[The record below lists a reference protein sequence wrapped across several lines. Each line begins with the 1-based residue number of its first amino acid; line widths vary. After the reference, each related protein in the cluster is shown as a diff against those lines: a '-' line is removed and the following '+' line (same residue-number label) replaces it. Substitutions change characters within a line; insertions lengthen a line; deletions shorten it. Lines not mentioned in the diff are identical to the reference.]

1 MPLAGKHIIQST
13 FLPVLDYGDI
23 YMNAAAISLKLLNAV
38 YHNALH
44 FITGDVGLVI
54 ITAFPTRKLA
64 GSVTLVD
71 KLPDFHL

>member
-1 MPLAGKHIIQST
+1 
-13 FLPVLDYGDI
+13 
-23 YMNAAAISLKLLNAV
+23 MNAAAISLKLLNAV

-44 FITGDVGLVI
+44 FITGDGGLVI